1 MAIIPPALTTS
12 LNTLGLTKYEARVY
26 ATLILYDNAEA
37 KDISEFLSL
46 TKPSV
51 YDALDGLAERGL
63 VVKRSSKPASYSAI
77 SPEIA
82 LNMLMG
88 DHERALEQALSELK
102 ELEKEKVISD
112 TEDAIWA
119 IYGDANIK
127 YKMRDLFSKAK
138 KHINCILGER
148 YISFL
153 ENINIQDIS
162 LRLIVLSDSPGIEDK
177 IHALFPGER
186 AEIHIVSSERYNT
199 PPPFLS
205 QEFAEAQKYM
215 NFENVLEMN
224 VDNEELL
231 VIPPFHH
238 GSGSMLNTRNKA
250 ALYYLETLGQVYRDW
265 FIEGDKS
272 QHTSPPI

>member
-1 MAIIPPALTTS
+1 MVTIPPSLTTS
-12 LNTLGLTKYEARVY
+12 LVTLGLTKYEARVY

-37 KDISEFLSL
+37 KDIAEFLSL
-46 TKPSV
+46 SKPSV

-82 LNMLMG
+82 LKMLMG
-88 DHERALEQALSELK
+88 VHEKALENALSELK
-102 ELEKEKVISD
+102 ELENEKVISD

-127 YKMRDLFSKAK
+127 YKIRDILNKAK
-138 KHINCILGER
+138 KHVSCILGER
-148 YISFL
+148 YIPFF
-153 ENINIQDIS
+153 ENIKVQDIS
-162 LRLIVLSDSPGIEDK
+162 LRLIILSDTPGIEDK
-177 IHALFPGER
+177 MHASFSGKHTK
-186 AEIHIVSSERYNT
+186 IHIVSSERYNT

-205 QEFAEAQKYM
+205 HEFAEAQKYM

-224 VDNEELL
+224 VDDEELL
-231 VIPPFHH
+231 VIPPFYH

-250 ALYYLETLGQVYRDW
+250 ALFYLEILGQIYRNW
-265 FIEGDKS
+265 FIEDDKS
-272 QHTSPPI
+272 QLTYP